1 MSRLANL
8 QFSVSFDNDPDANW
22 QVVNLSLTESINDH
36 YTASIEVETEDA
48 HADTSDLLGTT
59 CEVSMQRGEHPPRFV
74 HGVVARVDYLG
85 HHEHHVHARVTVV
98 PAFAL
103 AKSRINSRI
112 WQDMSVQDIVRE
124 VLANTLDEYGRSVE
138 FGHLQRGLST
148 RDYCVQYRESDHDF
162 VCRLLEE
169 EGIAWFFVHDGERG
183 HEVLTLCDDNE
194 DYPKHAN
201 VDGTATLPIIA
212 HNPDEADIESLQAFE
227 WAQQLTTTSVSLS
240 EFDAGSPSAGAA
252 DLQGEADARGRSR
265 QIVDH
270 GQRRFGTGELGQRA
284 QDMQQSLRMSG
295 SLATCES
302 NASSARIGHRFML
315 DGANHDGTPS
325 EWLVTSMLH
334 DYGGDGAGGAQVYR
348 NTLTCVPAT
357 VVIRPRELTPKPEVR
372 GPQTATV
379 VGGGEIDVDASGR
392 IQVQFHWTKN
402 PEQRGGSGGTSCRL
416 RCAQSWAGPGW
427 GAQFIPR
434 VGMEVVVEFLEG
446 NPDRPL
452 VTGCVYNGANEP
464 PFALP
469 GNSTQSG
476 WRSNSS
482 PGGGGSNELRF
493 EDAAGSEEIYLHG
506 QKDWNTEIKHDKAQ
520 TVGNNE
526 SLRVGN
532 NRRKSV
538 QANETESIGA
548 NKNVTVGEDQL
559 EVIGANMTLTVGVNQ
574 AVEIGADQSV
584 TVGASRSESIGASAT
599 QTVLVAK
606 TVTVGGM
613 LATIVGG
620 AMNTSV
626 GAALLEEVGG
636 IKTVAVGGASGESVV
651 GPKSVDAASIQH
663 SARSDLSAT
672 AGANVSVSAGKDMAI
687 TAKGELS
694 IAGKKKGLIEL
705 ESDLTI
711 KVGKASITLS
721 KNGEIKLEGTK
732 ISVKGKDSITLKAK
746 KVNQN

>member
-8 QFSVSFDNDPDANW
+8 QISVSFDNDPDQSWEVASF
-22 QVVNLSLTESINDH
+22 SLTESLNDH
-36 YTASIEVETEDA
+36 YTATLDVETQDT

-59 CEVSMQRGEHPPRFV
+59 CELSMHRGEHPPRFV

-124 VLANTLDEYGRSVE
+124 VLANTLDEYDRSVE
-138 FGHLQRGLST
+138 FGHLQRGLSP
-148 RDYCVQYRESDHDF
+148 RGYCVQYRESDHDF

-169 EGIAWFFVHDGERG
+169 EGITWFFAHDGERG

-201 VDGTATLPIIA
+201 VDGTATLPLIA
-212 HNPDEADIESLQAFE
+212 HNPDEADLESLQAFE
-227 WAQQLTTTSVSLS
+227 WAQQLTVTSVSLS
-240 EFDAGSPSAGAA
+240 EFDAGSPSAGLAEA
-252 DLQGEADARGRSR
+252 HGQADARGRIR

-270 GQRRFGTGELGQRA
+270 GQRRFGSGELSQRT
-284 QDMQQSLRMSG
+284 QDLQQSLRMSG

-302 NASSARIGHRFML
+302 NASLARVGHRFML
-315 DGANHDGTPS
+315 DGVGHEGAPS
-325 EWLVTSMLH
+325 EWLVTSIVH
-334 DYGGDGAGGAQVYR
+334 QYGGDRGGAQVYR
-348 NTLTCVPAT
+348 NNLTCVPAT
-357 VVIRPRELTPKPEVR
+357 VVIRPLELTPKPEVR

-402 PEQRGGSGGTSCRL
+402 PDQGGGSGGTSCRL

-446 NPDRPL
+446 NPDQPL

-469 GNSTQSG
+469 GKSTQSG
-476 WRSNSS
+476 WRTNSS

-520 TVGNNE
+520 TVGHNE

-559 EVIGANMTLTVGVNQ
+559 EVIGANMTLTVGENQ
-574 AVEIGADQSV
+574 VVGIGADQSV
-584 TVGASRSESIGASAT
+584 TIGGSHSETIGASAS
-599 QTVLVAK
+599 QSVLVAK

-613 LATIVGG
+613 LATVVGG

-626 GAALLEEVGG
+626 GAAMLEEVGG
-636 IKTVAVGGASGESVV
+636 IKTVAVGASSGESVV
-651 GPKSVDAASIQH
+651 GSKSVDAASIQH
-663 SARSDLSAT
+663 SARKDLGAS
-672 AGANVSVSAGKDMAI
+672 AGANLSISAGKDLAV
-687 TAKGELS
+687 TAKGELT

-721 KNGEIKLEGTK
+721 KNGEIVLAGTK